1 MISDGDGW
9 ASSETRRVPS
19 ASQAAGCAPLD
30 VDLPRSPA
38 ASGLA
43 RHALRRWMAAQS
55 LPGELVED
63 AALVV
68 SETVTNAVMHACS
81 APRLCLSFA
90 ESRLRVEVHDT
101 SRALPEL
108 RAPST
113 TGGGQ
118 GLRIIAAVAD
128 SCGWSTTSTGKVVWA
143 ELGVVAS
150 PRQRSEPTVTPL

>member
-1 MISDGDGW
+1 
-9 ASSETRRVPS
+9 
-19 ASQAAGCAPLD
+19 
-30 VDLPRSPA
+30 
-38 ASGLA
+38 
-43 RHALRRWMAAQS
+43 MAAQS

-68 SETVTNAVMHACS
+68 SETVTNAVMHGCS
-81 APRLCLSFA
+81 APRLCISLA
-90 ESRLRVEVHDT
+90 DSRLRVEVHDM

-128 SCGWSTTSTGKVVWA
+128 SCGWSTTGTGKVVWA
-143 ELGVVAS
+143 ELSILTS
-150 PRQRSEPTVTPL
+150 PLQREEPTVTPR